1 MPRVL
6 RQADADV
13 YRYVHGG
20 PFPRWRSEGVANRI
34 LRYAEMLEA
43 DKDYNDKNTRAAL
56 DRMADR
62 LIGDAQDFIE
72 ETIRDV
78 LTIPTEHGVKIP
90 ENRPGPVIVLIR
102 RRWSEN
108 GHYDKARRALTSAHF
123 EHRLTRAQTGREAF
137 RNDLHREKYQSIPRQ
152 SSYE

>member
-1 MPRVL
+1 
-6 RQADADV
+6 
-13 YRYVHGG
+13 
-20 PFPRWRSEGVANRI
+20 
-34 LRYAEMLEA
+34 MLEA